1 MSIQDKSLKET
12 DKEMKIEKKHKCIQ
26 VDPYLRN
33 HKFLGSFFFFLEKII
48 EIIICFPCLL
58 CKRGTKDKDNSSKD
72 INKSNTKNEEEG
84 IRFKHIR
91 FTSEELQ
98 QFGPSDLSFMRHGLQ
113 PIVLPLGID

>member
-33 HKFLGSFFFFLEKII
+33 HKFLGSFYFFWEKII
-48 EIIICFPCLL
+48 EITICFPSLL
-58 CKRGTKDKDNSSKD
+58 CKRRTKDKDNSSKD
-72 INKSNTKNEEEG
+72 INKSNTKNEEES
-84 IRFKHIR
+84 IR

-98 QFGPSDLSFMRHGLQ
+98 QFGPSDLFFMRHG